1 MTEHVHAL
9 AHDEDHTHAPA
20 WNEPSRDAEGRAVAD
35 MASNAR
41 PE

>member
-1 MTEHVHAL
+1 MTEHVHAP

-35 MASNAR
+35 MASNAG